1 MGQTI
6 GTGVET
12 MAVEEQSVGQWK
24 AIELIF
30 ESLAHIGQFIYL
42 SV

>member
-1 MGQTI
+1 MI

-12 MAVEEQSVGQWK
+12 LAVEEQSVGQWE
-24 AIELIF
+24 AVELIY